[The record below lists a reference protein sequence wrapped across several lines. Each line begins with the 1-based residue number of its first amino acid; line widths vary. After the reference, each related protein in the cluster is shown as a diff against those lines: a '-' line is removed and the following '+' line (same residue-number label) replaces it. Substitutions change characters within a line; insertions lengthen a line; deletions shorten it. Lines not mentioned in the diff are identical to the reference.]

1 MRRWEAMLGML
12 GTRDQSGQTFV
23 EYGLI
28 VMVIGVVMI
37 ASLMLLGNQVSNL
50 YHNVSTGLVSR

>member
-1 MRRWEAMLGML
+1 MWRRDALLAMLG
-12 GTRDQSGQTFV
+12 RCDQSGQTFV

-37 ASLMLLGNQVSNL
+37 ASLMLLGNQVSNI